1 MASAS
6 TGLRLGMRE
15 SNIDASKGAD
25 EELDRIVGQIR
36 EAWPEVEIL
45 VRGDSGFC
53 RESLMAWCE
62 EHHVDYLFGIAKNS
76 RLKQELEPEMAEA
89 RRQYEETGKASR
101 VFKDF
106 RYKTLETWS
115 RERRVIGK
123 AEHLEKGSN
132 PRFVVT
138 SLSAEDYD
146 ARQVYEEQYCIRGD
160 MENRIKKQQL
170 CLFADRTSTSWM
182 RSNQL
187 RLWFSSIAYTLVNA
201 LRHLAL
207 KGTGLERAQCS
218 TIRTKLFKIGALVK
232 ISVRRVVLLLATGC
246 PYQGEFASAYQNL
259 NATMPL
265 RC

>member
-53 RESLMAWCE
+53 RESLMTWCE

-160 MENRIKKQQL
+160 MENRIKEQQL
-170 CLFADRTSTSWM
+170 DLFADRTSSFTM
-182 RSNQL
+182 RANQL
-187 RLWFSSIAYTLVNA
+187 RLYFSCLAYLLMSE
-201 LRHLAL
+201 LRRR
-207 KGTGLERAQCS
+207 GLQRTQFAKAQCH
-218 TIRTKLFKIGALVK
+218 TIRLKLLKIGAQIRL
-232 ISVRRVVLLLATGC
+232 SVRRVYVSLSIPGGVSTN
-246 PYQGEFASAYQNL
+246 P
-259 NATMPL
+259 
-265 RC
+265 R